1 MRTHGQKMFYTEQEF
16 SKAEF
21 EAIERAR
28 EQAILNKY
36 GNFSLLGTGSLK
48 MSHVYKVIA
57 KSGSGSEETV
67 ALKIISGITQE
78 CNSSDLELSKNQ
90 LKVKLRSNEL
100 ENSAESEIK
109 LQYDG
114 INRCPN
120 IIPLDGTDLLD
131 WICPDFNRVGVD
143 YVLKMPLAYC
153 LFNTIKD
160 FQQTEDHTD
169 KVIQLGIDICTA
181 LESLHAQE
189 IYHRDIK
196 PANIYF
202 YHGNYCLGDFG
213 IAIHKTSLKL
223 FEIGTEAYCAPEQ
236 YYKAREMNPWLCR
249 KYNHRVDIYSLG
261 M

>member
-131 WICPDFNRVGVD
+131 WICPDFNRVSKRN
-143 YVLKMPLAYC
+143 Y
-153 LFNTIKD
+153 
-160 FQQTEDHTD
+160 
-169 KVIQLGIDICTA
+169 IQRKSGTFTA
-181 LESLHAQE
+181 
-189 IYHRDIK
+189 
-196 PANIYF
+196 
-202 YHGNYCLGDFG
+202 G
-213 IAIHKTSLKL
+213 
-223 FEIGTEAYCAPEQ
+223 
-236 YYKAREMNPWLCR
+236 
-249 KYNHRVDIYSLG
+249 
-261 M
+261 